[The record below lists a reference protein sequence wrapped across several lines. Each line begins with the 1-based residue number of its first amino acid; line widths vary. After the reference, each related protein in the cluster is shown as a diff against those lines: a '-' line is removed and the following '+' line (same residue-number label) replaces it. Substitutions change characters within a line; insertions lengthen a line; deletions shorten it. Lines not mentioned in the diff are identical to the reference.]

1 MFDIQLGAMERSGDM
16 NKSADILNKR
26 QNYQLWQSGAFGNK
40 LRSWRS
46 LAEWRASGFTEL
58 VVLRSLTEGGGPC
71 VYDLK
76 PDQVASVIDDWN
88 LLGIPTDRIMLN
100 EAMSKNEV
108 VLQGEYLNDIFVM
121 ENRPVWSY
129 LYYSRE
135 PFHMRDALKVAPAT
149 AYNLRADLL
158 LRMAMTPSSYEDWLV
173 LLDKYPAH
181 VLEVSVFNHCVGDTP
196 GRNALV
202 WEVRKY

>member
-1 MFDIQLGAMERSGDM
+1 M
-16 NKSADILNKR
+16 
-26 QNYQLWQSGAFGNK
+26 
-40 LRSWRS
+40 
-46 LAEWRASGFTEL
+46 
-58 VVLRSLTEGGGPC
+58 EGGGPC

-76 PDQVASVIDDWN
+76 PDQVASVIADWS

-100 EAMSKNEV
+100 EAMPKNEV

-121 ENRPVWSY
+121 EDRPVWSY
-129 LYYSRE
+129 LYYSKE
-135 PFHMRDALKVAPAT
+135 PLHMRDALKAVPET

-181 VLEVSVFNHCVGDTP
+181 VLEFSVFSHCVGDTP
-196 GRNALV
+196 GRNAVV